1 MLQKL
6 SIQSRLLL
14 SGLLMLSLIGTT
26 LYLPSTMSANAKLV
40 SQTTRLDQ
48 QIRAANEVRNS
59 FGEYRSW
66 ISDMAVSLMATRKS
80 IFSATLSGRRSTPA
94 ATRGAAPDRPTSL
107 RPASTA
113 LKSSGTSPIW
123 STPC

>member
-14 SGLLMLSLIGTT
+14 WGLLMLSLIGTT

-80 IFSATLSGRRSTPA
+80 IFSATLPGRRSTPA
-94 ATRGAAPDRPTSL
+94 ATRVRRRARGRVDDGIVRRHPSQPPCCTGA
-107 RPASTA
+107 
-113 LKSSGTSPIW
+113 
-123 STPC
+123 